1 MDRDRY
7 GALTAELVAWA
18 RGRDDVIGV
27 VGLGSTA
34 GTSREPDEWSDHD
47 VFVVTVDGRAE
58 VLRRDLSW
66 VPYPE
71 RHAVRYTETLHGRGV
86 IYDDGHLVEL
96 AVFDDS
102 ELDPIAVNAF
112 RVLYDRGG
120 LADRLAAMQART
132 SAQSVTEDSDGAY
145 RVHQLVKHLIVG
157 LSRVARGEVLSGTEQ
172 VRGFAV
178 KHLTSLV
185 ASFVPA
191 EKPGTLDN
199 LDSLRRFEQAY
210 PAVSAR
216 IAAALERSVPQAV
229 EELLAL
235 TEQLLA
241 GRAPAATHEAFD
253 AVRHVLARVRG
264 AAPER
269 VG

>member
-7 GALTAELVAWA
+7 DALTAELVAWA
-18 RGRDDVIGV
+18 RDRDDVIGV

-71 RHAVRYTETLHGRGV
+71 RHAVRYTETLQGRGV

-132 SAQSVTEDSDGAY
+132 STQSVTEDSDGAY
-145 RVHQLVKHLIVG
+145 RVHQLVKHL
-157 LSRVARGEVLSGTEQ
+157 
-172 VRGFAV
+172 
-178 KHLTSLV
+178 TSLV

-191 EKPGTLDN
+191 EKPGSLDN
-199 LDSLRRFEQAY
+199 LDSLRRFEQVY

-216 IAAALERSVPQAV
+216 IAAALDRPVPQAV

-235 TEQLLA
+235 AEQLLA